1 MATVLTA
8 SEKRKRLRLKRIV
21 ISEHNYFALK
31 RLGQAGDSFNNVV
44 SRLLQVYR
52 AYQEEKKQQ
61 EEQERQ

>member
-21 ISEHNYFALK
+21 ISEHNYFTLK